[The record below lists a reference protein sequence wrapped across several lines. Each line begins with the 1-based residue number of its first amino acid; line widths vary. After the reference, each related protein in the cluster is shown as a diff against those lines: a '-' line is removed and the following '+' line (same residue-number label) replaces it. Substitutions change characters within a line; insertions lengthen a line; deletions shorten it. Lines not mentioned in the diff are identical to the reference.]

1 MAVEYAEAAFNGEW
15 RRMAASDRG
24 NLLYALADK
33 IEENID
39 MMADLESQDSGKPL
53 WFSRDVDI
61 GLVIKCYRY
70 YAGYAD
76 KIHGQTIPIAGP
88 HFCYTR
94 MEPVGVV
101 G

>member
-39 MMADLESQDSGKPL
+39 MMADLES
-53 WFSRDVDI
+53 
-61 GLVIKCYRY
+61 
-70 YAGYAD
+70 
-76 KIHGQTIPIAGP
+76 
-88 HFCYTR
+88 
-94 MEPVGVV
+94 
-101 G
+101 